1 VIARALEA
9 PLPEPAPRRRG
20 GTRAGRSAVGRRR
33 EQRRRARYAPLGR
46 IAAAVFAS
54 TFVIVAYL
62 ALLANVTRLNYELSK
77 SARFRAGLVDQSV
90 RLEDQIARLES
101 RERLARLAAKLG
113 MHEAATFAE
122 VALPAQAQPPEPRG
136 IALLS
141 WLK

>member
-1 VIARALEA
+1 MIARVLEV
-9 PLPEPAPRRRG
+9 PLPAPAPRRRA

-33 EQRRRARYAPLGR
+33 EQRLRARYAPLGR
-46 IAAAVFAS
+46 IAAIVLGF

-77 SARFRAGLVDQSV
+77 SAHLRARLVDQSA

-101 RERLARLAAKLG
+101 RERLSRLAAKLG
-113 MHEAATFAE
+113 MREAGTFAE
-122 VALPAQAQPPEPRG
+122 VALPAPAQPPQPSG

>member
-1 VIARALEA
+1 VIARVVEV
-9 PLPEPAPRRRG
+9 PLPEPAPRRSA
-20 GTRAGRSAVGRRR
+20 GTRAGHSAVGRRR

-46 IAAAVFAS
+46 IAAIVLAF

-77 SARFRAGLVDQSV
+77 SARVRARLVDQSA

-101 RERLARLAAKLG
+101 RERLSRLAAKLG
-113 MHEAATFAE
+113 MREAGTFAE
-122 VALPAQAQPPEPRG
+122 VALPAPVQPPEPSG

>member
-1 VIARALEA
+1 MIARVLEV
-9 PLPEPAPRRRG
+9 PLPEPAPRRRA

-33 EQRRRARYAPLGR
+33 EQRLRARYAPLGR
-46 IAAAVFAS
+46 IAAIVLGF

-77 SARFRAGLVDQSV
+77 SARVRARLVDQSA

-101 RERLARLAAKLG
+101 RERLSRLAAKLG
-113 MHEAATFAE
+113 MREAGTFAE
-122 VALPAQAQPPEPRG
+122 VALPAPAQPPQPSG